1 MAHEH
6 TLAIIKPDAMQ
17 NNQSGQIIALLEKA
31 GLAVIAAKVLH
42 LTKAQA
48 EKFYEIHKE
57 RPFFGDLVSFM
68 TQAPVLV
75 LALEG
80 DNAVARN
87 RETMGATDPKNALPG
102 TVRALFGA
110 SIDSNAIHGSDSRE
124 NAQNEIAFFFAP
136 TELVSRKK

>member
-17 NNQSGQIIALLEKA
+17 KNQSGEIITLLEKS

-42 LTKAQA
+42 LTQAQA

-57 RPFFGDLVSFM
+57 RPFFGDLVTFM
-68 TQAPVLV
+68 IQAPVLV
-75 LALEG
+75 LVLEG
-80 DNAVARN
+80 ENAVTKN
-87 RETMGATDPKNALPG
+87 RETMGATDPKKALPG

-110 SIDSNAIHGSDSRE
+110 SLESNAIHGSDSRE
-124 NAQNEIAFFFAP
+124 NAHNEIAFFFAP